1 MSGYNHTINFKVL
14 IDSEVIDF
22 TFKVPRGTLLI
33 QLLDELETT
42 LKVQPKVVA
51 IINLQGEVIVLENH
65 YSAVDYLVQK
75 YGTEFYAGEASFVT
89 FNYGNYIVDLEV
101 PESIP
106 FAATY
111 RTACKSLELKTREV
125 GIERQDGQVM
135 DYEVF
140 SLPTAFVLNS
150 WGNYYKLVSRESGD
164 VYVEPV
170 RPKPVEEAVKPE
182 SPLKDEMVYPP
193 KLDGSDIIEVAKELI
208 DVSPLEESEVDQIT
222 QNYIDRLEEEP
233 RKEEVLS
240 TEAQVEGSEE
250 FLTKAVE
257 PTEEVKANYPWEKE
271 TISMSESEVGSGI
284 EEKPTEDIEQ
294 LMDEISIEDE
304 VEKTELF
311 EEEKSEE
318 EYESIPPLEELTEKP
333 IEPRV
338 VDKTTIAEVFRGIMA
353 EEEEESEL
361 RKGPLEPFE
370 AEQPLEVEE
379 PAEEFAEAAETQEE
393 VLTFE
398 DEMKQLESKLSTIEK
413 ETEEAMIP
421 SYDLPEVSDTERITT
436 VEELETREESEGF
449 SEAQATQEEFVQE
462 ASTAEEPSYTIPY
475 IQEEKEEEA
484 KEPVE
489 EKVEETT
496 EREEKPSLQPV
507 LETSLQEEPLE
518 EEITPVE
525 RQEEEAPAEEGQ
537 AIAEQ
542 PVVTTPPP
550 APSEVLSLD
559 DRLQQKQEELKT
571 LQAAI
576 IEEEQ
581 TVSQPPQITISID
594 YYERMYPQKIYPL
607 IITLPKRTI
616 EELSSLELRLAPR
629 LPGCYVTPN
638 EELLEFDGKT
648 DTKIEFNITPLVKR
662 GKISGK
668 IGLWAGKKNLIN
680 LNIIS
685 KVISPFWMTFFGI
698 LGLFTG
704 IFGVL
709 AFVFNL
715 NTIIATKVGN
725 AGLANAFLGVE
736 LGLFILFISLT
747 IGLAFGFKPNK
758 KTTRRKFTL
767 K

>member
-51 IINLQGEVIVLENH
+51 IINLQGEVIILENH

-140 SLPTAFVLNS
+140 NLPTAFVLNS
-150 WGNYYKLVSRESGD
+150 WGNYYKIVSRESGD

-170 RPKPVEEAVKPE
+170 RSKPVEEAVKSE

-208 DVSPLEESEVDQIT
+208 DASPLEESEVDQIT

-250 FLTKAVE
+250 FLTKAIA
-257 PTEEVKANYPWEKE
+257 PTEDIKAKYPWEKE
-271 TISMSESEVGSGI
+271 TISTSESEVSSTI

-304 VEKTELF
+304 VKKTDLF

-370 AEQPLEVEE
+370 AEQPPEVEE
-379 PAEEFAEAAETQEE
+379 PAEEFAEAAETQE

-398 DEMKQLESKLSTIEK
+398 DEMKQLEGKLSTIEK
-413 ETEEAMIP
+413 ETEEAMIS
-421 SYDLPEVSDTERITT
+421 SYDLPEVDETERIIPLK
-436 VEELETREESEGF
+436 ELE
-449 SEAQATQEEFVQE
+449 TQEEFVQE
-462 ASTAEEPSYTIPY
+462 ASAPEEASYTIPY
-475 IQEEKEEEA
+475 IQEEEEEA

-489 EKVEETT
+489 ETA
-496 EREEKPSLQPV
+496 EREEKLSLQPV

-518 EEITPVE
+518 EEIAPIE
-525 RQEEEAPAEEGQ
+525 RQEVEAPAEEVQ

-559 DRLQQKQEELKT
+559 ERLQQKQEELKT

-648 DTKIEFNITPLVKR
+648 DTKIEFNVTPLVKR

-709 AFVFNL
+709 AYVLNL

>member
-51 IINLQGEVIVLENH
+51 IINLQGEVIILENH

-140 SLPTAFVLNS
+140 NLPTAFVLNS
-150 WGNYYKLVSRESGD
+150 WGNYYKIVSRESGD

-170 RPKPVEEAVKPE
+170 RSKPVEEAVKSE

-208 DVSPLEESEVDQIT
+208 DASPLEESEVDQIT

-250 FLTKAVE
+250 FLTKAIA
-257 PTEEVKANYPWEKE
+257 PTEDIKAKYPWEKE
-271 TISMSESEVGSGI
+271 TISTSESEVSSTI

-304 VEKTELF
+304 VKKTDLF
-311 EEEKSEE
+311 EEGKSEE

-370 AEQPLEVEE
+370 AEQPPEVEE
-379 PAEEFAEAAETQEE
+379 PAEEFAEAAETQE

-398 DEMKQLESKLSTIEK
+398 DEMKQLEGKLSTIEK
-413 ETEEAMIP
+413 ETEEAMIS
-421 SYDLPEVSDTERITT
+421 SYDLPEVDETERIIPLK
-436 VEELETREESEGF
+436 ELE
-449 SEAQATQEEFVQE
+449 TQEEFVQE
-462 ASTAEEPSYTIPY
+462 ASAPEEASYTIPY
-475 IQEEKEEEA
+475 IQEEEEEA

-489 EKVEETT
+489 ETA
-496 EREEKPSLQPV
+496 EREEKLSLQPV

-518 EEITPVE
+518 EEIAPIE
-525 RQEEEAPAEEGQ
+525 RQEVEAPAEEVQ

-559 DRLQQKQEELKT
+559 ERLQQKQEELKT

-648 DTKIEFNITPLVKR
+648 DTKIEFNVTPLVKR

-709 AFVFNL
+709 AYVLNL

>member
-51 IINLQGEVIVLENH
+51 IINLQGEVIILENH

-140 SLPTAFVLNS
+140 NLPTAFVLNS
-150 WGNYYKLVSRESGD
+150 WGNYYKIVSRESGD

-170 RPKPVEEAVKPE
+170 RSKPVEEAVKSE
-182 SPLKDEMVYPP
+182 SPLKDEMIYPP

-208 DVSPLEESEVDQIT
+208 DASPLEESEVDQIT

-250 FLTKAVE
+250 FLTKAIA
-257 PTEEVKANYPWEKE
+257 PTEDVKAKYPWEKE
-271 TISMSESEVGSGI
+271 TISTSESEVSSTI

-304 VEKTELF
+304 VEKTDLF

-370 AEQPLEVEE
+370 AEQPPEVEE
-379 PAEEFAEAAETQEE
+379 PAEEFAEAAETQE

-398 DEMKQLESKLSTIEK
+398 DEMKQLEGKLSTIEK
-413 ETEEAMIP
+413 ETEEAMIS
-421 SYDLPEVSDTERITT
+421 SYDLPEVDETERIIPLK
-436 VEELETREESEGF
+436 ELE
-449 SEAQATQEEFVQE
+449 TQEEFVQE
-462 ASTAEEPSYTIPY
+462 ASAPEEASYTIPY
-475 IQEEKEEEA
+475 IQEEEEEA

-489 EKVEETT
+489 ETG

-518 EEITPVE
+518 EEIAPVE
-525 RQEEEAPAEEGQ
+525 RQEEEAPAEEVQ

-559 DRLQQKQEELKT
+559 ERLQQKQEELKT

-629 LPGCYVTPN
+629 LPGCYITPN

-648 DTKIEFNITPLVKR
+648 DTKIEFNVTPLVKR

-709 AFVFNL
+709 AYVLNL